1 MNGNICDVNNRL
13 NELLSGKPIQY
24 GKARLENDK
33 PYKLWDREINEFNEE
48 KIIKFYEYFKFNLL
62 TLIKTKNFE
71 YKYINPDELLVAT
84 KGKIWDWTNDKEKE
98 DCIQNIKQYGLNFPI
113 FTLPQGELHN
123 QVVPLKQL
131 KELKK
136 LNKYNSYKGNHRIE
150 ALQEI
155 YHQIGEPKEVLIII
169 IPPYCEKSCTG
180 FQFTPIDYNE
190 KNELTNY
197 KLKTPVKLY
206 HTIYNEN
213 LMKMSN
219 MTYLSETDGIAF
231 VNVDD
236 YNTAFR
242 ILIEFQYLLT
252 APLTSYYNIYKSY
265 PEGFNDKLFNNK
277 QDWEDALNDIS

>member
-1 MNGNICDVNNRL
+1 MDGNICDVNNRL

-33 PYKLWDREINEFNEE
+33 PYKLWDRETNEFNEE
-48 KIIKFYEYFKFNLL
+48 KIIKLYEYFKFNLL

-71 YKYINPDELLVAT
+71 YKYVNPDELLVAT

-123 QVVPLKQL
+123 QIVPLKQL

-155 YHQIGEPKEVLIII
+155 YHQTGEPKEVLIII

-180 FQFTPIDYNE
+180 FQFTPIDYNKE
-190 KNELTNY
+190 NELTNY

-206 HTIYNEN
+206 HTIYNED
-213 LMKMSN
+213 LMKISN
-219 MTYLSETDGIAF
+219 MAYLSEADGIAF

-242 ILIEFQYLLT
+242 ILMEFQYLLT

-265 PEGFNDKLFNNK
+265 PEGFNDKLFNDK
-277 QDWEDALNDIS
+277 QSWEDALNDIS

>member
-33 PYKLWDREINEFNEE
+33 PYKLWNRETNEFNEE
-48 KIIKFYEYFKFNLL
+48 KIIKLYEYFKFNLL

-71 YKYINPDELLVAT
+71 YKYVNPDELLVAT
-84 KGKIWDWTNDKEKE
+84 KGKIWDWTNDKEKK

-155 YHQIGEPKEVLIII
+155 YHQTGEPKEVLIII

-206 HTIYNEN
+206 HTIYNED

-219 MTYLSETDGIAF
+219 MTYLSEADGIAL
-231 VNVDD
+231 VNVED

-242 ILIEFQYLLT
+242 ILMEFQYSLT

-265 PEGFNDKLFNNK
+265 PKGFNDKLFNNK
-277 QDWEDALNDIS
+277 QSWEDALNDIF